1 MRDELTFRL
10 TKQFE
15 GGLVKCG
22 NYWQDQNYGSIHVH
36 LDRQTGGDDF
46 GRPANAGFDFS
57 VPTPS
62 ANKSAP
68 LSDDYLNIRREFVLT
83 HDKHPGDSRKIVQL
97 QCTHWPD
104 FDVPTSPEV
113 LLTLIRDVA
122 DARKEVEPGP
132 PAQQD
137 APVLIH
143 CSAGIGRTGSFILVD
158 SILDGLNRQRQ
169 TEEEKRQAVEAARH
183 PVLSEDYALTKPI
196 KARSRAN
203 TSSPRELS
211 SVQSDSSFSRGLGH
225 SGRVKSVSF
234 ASGDKTLSD
243 HEKRR
248 QSASS
253 GLLAGLSP
261 IPPHEKALSAPVKP
275 HAQSQTQGQAP
286 GFDWLPPGS
295 AIAKAKQAG
304 EVDNDAMEVD
314 SPAEYPTTAAV
325 SENNSTIDQWLSYR
339 EDKGTSDAGTTTAGR
354 RPSMGSAFAEKDS
367 PE

>member
-1 MRDELTFRL
+1 M
-10 TKQFE
+10 
-15 GGLVKCG
+15 
-22 NYWQDQNYGSIHVH
+22 
-36 LDRQTGGDDF
+36 
-46 GRPANAGFDFS
+46 
-57 VPTPS
+57 
-62 ANKSAP
+62 
-68 LSDDYLNIRREFVLT
+68 
-83 HDKHPGDSRKIVQL
+83 
-97 QCTHWPD
+97 
-104 FDVPTSPEV
+104 
-113 LLTLIRDVA
+113 
-122 DARKEVEPGP
+122 
-132 PAQQD
+132 
-137 APVLIH
+137 
-143 CSAGIGRTGSFILVD
+143 
-158 SILDGLNRQRQ
+158 
-169 TEEEKRQAVEAARH
+169 
-183 PVLSEDYALTKPI
+183 SEDYALTKPI